1 MGGLGISV
9 HRLCMNVGAG
19 VDLAKWLLTEPIQ
32 SSIQRY
38 NFPLYK
44 VSTKFPPSLSFFLLL
59 SFSLPLIP
67 HPLSLSFSVS
77 LPLLS
82 PSSSLGHSSHGS
94 PQPSPGILLQQHFAL
109 VVLKALGT
117 EHFPFSKLVKQKL
130 WRVSNRESKQQSS
143 SPLFKHVGQY
153 DVTGSDRTF
162 LMSRT
167 QGTHKISS

>member
-1 MGGLGISV
+1 
-9 HRLCMNVGAG
+9 
-19 VDLAKWLLTEPIQ
+19 
-32 SSIQRY
+32 
-38 NFPLYK
+38 
-44 VSTKFPPSLSFFLLL
+44 
-59 SFSLPLIP
+59 
-67 HPLSLSFSVS
+67 
-77 LPLLS
+77 LLS

-153 DVTGSDRTF
+153 DATGSDRTF